1 MDTQQSDG
9 PPAGIRCPMW
19 LASDWKRP
27 SNRSRSVVEDLA
39 ADAGVSEA
47 VLPAF
52 ADGADT
58 APDAILL
65 LLQSEP

>member
-1 MDTQQSDG
+1 MSRAFD
-9 PPAGIRCPMW
+9 
-19 LASDWKRP
+19 LAE
-27 SNRSRSVVEDLA
+27 NRAQGHAQRVAYIGLELA